1 MSVWNIMITD
11 NKVFAQ
17 QDRHVGN
24 LFEMKAKTGIDLTDC
39 FQLSIVKI
47 EGALQLK
54 EKEVSLLR
62 SDEQWMAVFK
72 FAGDPA

>member
-24 LFEMKAKTGIDLTDC
+24 LFEMKAKTRIDLIDY

-47 EGALQLK
+47 EGRC
-54 EKEVSLLR
+54 S
-62 SDEQWMAVFK
+62 
-72 FAGDPA
+72 